1 MNKIFID
8 WIFNN
13 SEVTHDPKI
22 IIDPQHSYIFS
33 FNALQSRIK
42 KEHRTVLVTLQ
53 ELFGDYYDTR
63 EIITLIR
70 NLHKYIRALSA
81 QHCRC
86 NGKDIPFI
94 YNSIIDIE
102 SKSAE
107 VFCYDMDRRV
117 VNLDAE

>member
-8 WIFNN
+8 WVFNN
-13 SEVTHDPKI
+13 SEATHDPKI
-22 IIDPQHSYIFS
+22 IIDPQHSYIFTYK
-33 FNALQSRIK
+33 ALHSRVK
-42 KEHRTVLVTLQ
+42 KEHRIVLITLQ
-53 ELFGDYYDTR
+53 ELFGDFYDTK
-63 EIITLIR
+63 EIIKLIS
-70 NLHKYIRALSA
+70 NLYRYIRDLSA

-94 YNSIIDIE
+94 YNSIIDID

-117 VNLDAE
+117 VNLDVE